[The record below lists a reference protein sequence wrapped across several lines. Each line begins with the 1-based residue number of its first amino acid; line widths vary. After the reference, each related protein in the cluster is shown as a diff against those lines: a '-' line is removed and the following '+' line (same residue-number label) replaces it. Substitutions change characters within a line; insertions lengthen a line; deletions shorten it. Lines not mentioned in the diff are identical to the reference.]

1 MGEPGS
7 TEDISRVESVAK
19 WVECKHCPPGRFEER
34 PTVKETDQMRKLLA
48 TAALAAALIS
58 PTPAAPQG
66 DDFDSLDYLKVAS
79 ALHVIVLCIMPATNV
94 QDQKYLS
101 DALFVMGFLQHGMNK
116 QRIKQAERE
125 VADLVMRMGV
135 EAFCRDQKPGLD
147 KVIESARKEYAD
159 ELNRTFQESARHWLG
174 QGSPKR
180 HP

>member
-1 MGEPGS
+1 
-7 TEDISRVESVAK
+7 
-19 WVECKHCPPGRFEER
+19 
-34 PTVKETDQMRKLLA
+34 MRKLLA
-48 TAALAAALIS
+48 TAALAATLIS

-125 VADLVMRMGV
+125 VGDLVMRMGV

-147 KVIESARKEYAD
+147 KVIESARKE
-159 ELNRTFQESARHWLG
+159 TPTS
-174 QGSPKR
+174 
-180 HP
+180 

>member
-1 MGEPGS
+1 
-7 TEDISRVESVAK
+7 
-19 WVECKHCPPGRFEER
+19 
-34 PTVKETDQMRKLLA
+34 MRKLLA

-79 ALHVIVLCIMPATNV
+79 ALHVFVLCIMPATNV

-125 VADLVMRMGV
+125 VGDLVMRMGV

-147 KVIESARKEYAD
+147 KVIESARKEYSV

>member
-1 MGEPGS
+1 
-7 TEDISRVESVAK
+7 
-19 WVECKHCPPGRFEER
+19 
-34 PTVKETDQMRKLLA
+34 MRKLLA
-48 TAALAAALIS
+48 TATLAAALIS

-66 DDFDSLDYLKVAS
+66 DNFDSLDYLKVAS
-79 ALHVIVLCIMPATNV
+79 ALHVIVLCIMNV

-125 VADLVMRMGV
+125 VGDLVIRMGV

-147 KVIESARKEYAD
+147 KVIESARKEYPD

>member
-1 MGEPGS
+1 M
-7 TEDISRVESVAK
+7 
-19 WVECKHCPPGRFEER
+19 
-34 PTVKETDQMRKLLA
+34 
-48 TAALAAALIS
+48 
-58 PTPAAPQG
+58 
-66 DDFDSLDYLKVAS
+66 
-79 ALHVIVLCIMPATNV
+79 NV

-125 VADLVMRMGV
+125 VGDLVIRMGV

-147 KVIESARKEYAD
+147 KVIESARKEYPD